1 MLHEQVIERVEF
13 AGSNPV
19 LTTKTNKVM
28 NIEDVKLFCKSCNK
42 EIPLTVFQ
50 KTGLM
55 GIHNQYESIPEI
67 CPQCKEE
74 PNEETIDFKTK

>member
-1 MLHEQVIERVEF
+1 MR
-13 AGSNPV
+13 
-19 LTTKTNKVM
+19 
-28 NIEDVKLFCKSCNK
+28 FCKSCNK

-67 CPQCKEE
+67 CDECKEKE
-74 PNEETIDFKTK
+74 TDGEDTGTPN

>member
-1 MLHEQVIERVEF
+1 MVSLRLEIYRFESCP
-13 AGSNPV
+13 GY
-19 LTTKTNKVM
+19 KINKVM
-28 NIEDVKLFCKSCNK
+28 NIEDVKLFCKLCNK

-67 CPQCKEE
+67 CDECKEE
-74 PNEETIDFKTK
+74 SNEETIDFKTK

>member
-1 MLHEQVIERVEF
+1 
-13 AGSNPV
+13 
-19 LTTKTNKVM
+19 M

-55 GIHNQYESIPEI
+55 GIHDQFKFIYEDEI
-67 CPQCKEE
+67 CPQCKEKQ
-74 PNEETIDFKTK
+74 NEESVNIKTK

>member
-1 MLHEQVIERVEF
+1 
-13 AGSNPV
+13 
-19 LTTKTNKVM
+19 M

-67 CPQCKEE
+67 CVSCRKEE
-74 PNEETIDFKTK
+74 DKLTGESEGERRVGMDDEITGTPI

>member
-1 MLHEQVIERVEF
+1 
-13 AGSNPV
+13 
-19 LTTKTNKVM
+19 M

-67 CPQCKEE
+67 CDKCKEKE
-74 PNEETIDFKTK
+74 TDGQDTETPN